1 MINSKW
7 SWFVIARVFVY
18 FGIIACGVLAGLT
31 PAQAVSFD
39 LTAIAGDTLSAEQ
52 SAAFVTAASAWSL
65 VLTDPVTVRI
75 DIGFRDLGTV
85 TGGAAVLG
93 ATAAAFG
100 TVPYGDLIN
109 GLMADASS
117 AADRMAVAHFPAA
130 TPSSRVTLT
139 LAQARAVGFAAATTS
154 DGSIEFTSNS
164 KIAFAATRPELT
176 GANYDL
182 IGVAE
187 HEIGHLLGFQSALDL
202 GTTSRTALDLFRYA
216 SVGTPGFTAGQAA
229 YFSTDGGATSLGSFS
244 VGGSGQ
250 YQASH
255 WLQGT
260 GGLMDPA
267 VRMGVATNITGRDT
281 LALDV
286 VGWDVAVAEP
296 ASGAVLLAGLGVLGL
311 WRMRWDQRTS
321 QAMSAPRAEKAPRIM
336 TARAAPPCRVG
347 PSTARSMLSLDLGVG
362 IVGGIRELRDD
373 RGAVA

>member
-1 MINSKW
+1 MTTR
-7 SWFVIARVFVY
+7 AFVY
-18 FGIIACGVLAGLT
+18 AGIMACGVWAHLA

-52 SAAFVTAASAWSL
+52 SAAFVTAAAAWSWAL
-65 VLTDPVTVRI
+65 IDPVTVRI
-75 DIGFRDLGTV
+75 DIGFRDLGTT

-93 ATAAAFG
+93 ATGAAFG
-100 TVPYGDLIN
+100 TVPYGNLVT
-109 GLMADASS
+109 GLTADATN
-117 AADRMAVAHFPAA
+117 AADRMAVAHLPATA
-130 TPSSRVTLT
+130 PSDRITLT
-139 LAQARAVGFAAATTS
+139 FAQARAVGFAAATAS

-176 GANYDL
+176 SSNYDL

-187 HEIGHLLGFQSALDL
+187 HEIGHLLGFQSALDS

-216 SVGTPGFTAGQAA
+216 DLGTPGFTAGQAA
-229 YFSTDGGATSLGSFS
+229 YFSTDGGATSLGGFS

-250 YQASH
+250 YQAGH
-255 WLQGT
+255 WLLGT

-267 VRMGVATNITGRDT
+267 VAMGMATNITGRDV

-296 ASGAVLLAGLGVLGL
+296 ASGSVLLAGLGVLGL
-311 WRMRWDQRTS
+311 WRMRLGQRTS
-321 QAMSAPRAEKAPRIM
+321 QAMIAPRAEKAPRMM

-347 PSTARSMLSLDLGVG
+347 PRTLRSMLSLDLGVG
-362 IVGGIRELRDD
+362 MVGGIRELRDD
-373 RGAVA
+373 MGPVA